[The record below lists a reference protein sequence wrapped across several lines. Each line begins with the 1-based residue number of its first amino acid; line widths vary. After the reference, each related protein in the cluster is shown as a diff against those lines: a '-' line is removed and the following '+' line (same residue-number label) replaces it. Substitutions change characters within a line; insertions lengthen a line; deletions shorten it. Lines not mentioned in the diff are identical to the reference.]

1 MRDERS
7 LADRLADARQQRD
20 RMRAVDTAAQRALEY
35 SKVYLDRAEKALK
48 SDRPFVADRLL
59 GAANALRHIAQIR
72 ERLHEPDRAQ
82 DRERAHAPGPEG
94 NWNFP
99 PPAGDLQR
107 VYFRVQQADFFY
119 QQSNDPEAKA
129 FPKWARDFYQLAVR
143 EMDRQDSVAAEA
155 NARCAEEVV
164 RALENLA
171 QAAAPM
177 PPPPG
182 MPGPPRPGS
191 QPATPEAPH
200 AVLLKPEPAMGLSA
214 SSYSRT
220 QEILE

>member
-1 MRDERS
+1 MRDDRS

-20 RMRAVDTAAQRALEY
+20 RIRAVDTTAQRALEY

-48 SDRPFVADRLL
+48 ADRPFVADRLL
-59 GAANALRHIAQIR
+59 SVANALRHIAQIR
-72 ERLHEPDRAQ
+72 ERLHDPDRAR
-82 DRERAHAPGPEG
+82 DHERDHSPGPEG
-94 NWNFP
+94 DRNLP
-99 PPAGDLQR
+99 PPAGALQW

-119 QQSNDPEAKA
+119 EQSNDPEAKA
-129 FPKWARDFYQLAVR
+129 FPKWAKDFYQLAVR
-143 EMDRQDSVAAEA
+143 DIDRQDAIAAEA

-164 RALENLA
+164 RVLENLA
-171 QAAAPM
+171 QAAAPT
-177 PPPPG
+177 PPPPD

-191 QPATPEAPH
+191 QPAPPETPH
-200 AVLLKPEPAMGLSA
+200 AAWLKPEPAMGPSA